1 MSHERQPLL
10 ARAPEE
16 NNTDAGRACVQV
28 TKIGK
33 KSVQR
38 QGDTQMTEHLQKGQC
53 GGGKRGGGEI
63 SKDQTIF
70 TTSLLFKV
78 QNENEVSA

>member
-10 ARAPEE
+10 AGAPEE

-28 TKIGK
+28 TKIGEK

-53 GGGKRGGGEI
+53 GGGKRGGGE
-63 SKDQTIF
+63 
-70 TTSLLFKV
+70 SLKGPNNLHNFSPF
-78 QNENEVSA
+78 QSPE